1 MIHNMKLQNDP
12 FMMIDNGSKTIELR
26 LYDEKRQKVK
36 KGDLIKFTNIDTNQT
51 ILTKVI
57 NMHVFT
63 DFKNLYKAFDKIS
76 LGYKKDEKANP
87 LDMEKYYNPLDI
99 EKYGVIGIEIEKV
112 DNELLQNKKIVKK
125 L

>member
-112 DNELLQNKKIVKK
+112 DNELLKNKKIVKK

>member
-1 MIHNMKLQNDP
+1 MIYESKLQPRYYNY
-12 FMMIDNGSKTIELR
+12 MLNGTKRIELR
-26 LYDEKRQKVK
+26 LYDEKRQKIK
-36 KGDLIKFTNIDTNQT
+36 KDDLIKFTNIDTNQT

-63 DFKNLYKAFDKIS
+63 DFKKLYKAFDKIS

-112 DNELLQNKKIVKK
+112 DNELLQNKKMVKK

>member
-26 LYDEKRQKVK
+26 LYDEKRQKIK
-36 KGDLIKFTNIDTNQT
+36 KDDLIKFTNIDTNQT

-63 DFKNLYKAFDKIS
+63 DFKKLYKAFDKIS

-112 DNELLQNKKIVKK
+112 DNELLQNKKMVKK

>member
-63 DFKNLYKAFDKIS
+63 DFKKLYKAFDKIS

-87 LDMEKYYNPLDI
+87 LDMEKYYNSLDI